1 MASHSVNAP
10 GVGDAWSIV
19 ARALIVDDNEQFLV
33 SARRLLEAGGVVV
46 VGVATAG
53 EEAIQLARDL
63 RPEVALVDVDLGGE
77 SGFDVAESLAAL
89 DVAPVVLLVSTHA
102 EHELSELVAASSAA
116 GFLPKSQL
124 DASAVTAFLD

>member
-19 ARALIVDDNEQFLV
+19 ARALIVDDNEQFLA
-33 SARRLLEAGGVVV
+33 SARRLLEAGDVAV

-53 EEAIQLARDL
+53 AEAIRLARDL
-63 RPEVALVDVDLGGE
+63 QPEIALVDVDLRDE
-77 SGFDVAESLAAL
+77 SGFDVAEALAAL
-89 DVAPVVLLVSTHA
+89 EVAPVVVLVSTHA
-102 EHELSELVAASSAA
+102 ELELGELVAESSAA

-124 DASAVTAFLD
+124 DASAVRAFLD